1 MYRNSP
7 KKLTLRATSLLSFFF
22 CCFYSFSAFA
32 STHSSIDSI
41 YSSGHSSSIRA
52 ANEEDCD
59 KDNHAHNFSNP
70 LLADVF
76 SYISLELPSISIDV
90 INLRAAQV
98 PHKLYLMV
106 KSGNSPPLA

>member
-1 MYRNSP
+1 M
-7 KKLTLRATSLLSFFF
+7 SFFF

-52 ANEEDCD
+52 ANEEDCH
-59 KDNHAHNFSNP
+59 KDNHPHSFSNLIP
-70 LLADVF
+70 AVVF
-76 SYISLELPSISIDV
+76 SSISIELPSISVDV
-90 INLRAAQV
+90 INLRDAQV